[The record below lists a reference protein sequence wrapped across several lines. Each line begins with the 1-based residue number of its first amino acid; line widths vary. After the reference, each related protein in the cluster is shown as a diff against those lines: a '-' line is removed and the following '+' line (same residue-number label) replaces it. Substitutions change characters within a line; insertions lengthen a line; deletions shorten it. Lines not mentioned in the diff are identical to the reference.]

1 MSPNNGI
8 LLNGVLRPK
17 ILNIPLASCSFI
29 NSDFLLP
36 HTTHFYD
43 SIVLSFLVFNTFAF
57 FLHFKQY
64 GNMFYNDLC
73 LVYERFK
80 INLVPST
87 FFIRLF
93 VRLLF

>member
-57 FLHFKQY
+57 FFTLQTIWQHV
-64 GNMFYNDLC
+64 L
-73 LVYERFK
+73 
-80 INLVPST
+80 
-87 FFIRLF
+87 
-93 VRLLF
+93 